1 MRLPLGLIALMG
13 CGGGEVCVEEIDLA
27 CTPLYEPTFDE
38 VYNNTLKP
46 TCGIAGSSC
55 HAPEGNKGGFT
66 FDDPDDS
73 YEQLVES
80 AVLPGDAACSVLIT
94 RLEAE
99 DPVDAMPPGQSL
111 AEAERCAIRQW
122 VENGAER

>member
-1 MRLPLGLIALMG
+1 MRLALGLIALIA
-13 CGGGEVCVEEIDLA
+13 CGADDVCVEDLDLA

-38 VYNNTLKP
+38 VYANTLKP
-46 TCGIAGSSC
+46 TCGISGSSC
-55 HAPEGNKGGFT
+55 HAAEGNKGGYT

-73 YEQLVES
+73 YEQLIDS
-80 AVLPGDAACSVLIT
+80 AVFAQDAACSPLIT

-99 DPVDAMPPGQSL
+99 DPADAMPPGQPL

-122 VENGAER
+122 VDNGAER